1 MNFVVGKPRQWIPE
15 HIHIWRYSIVRL
27 WSGLELP
34 RKTWNVAESYRK
46 VTEKSAKFSEPQK
59 LTITLSVGLQFTMPT
74 GYVAECRT
82 VKCLGIKCTGN
93 HAASRLIQCQTLG
106 KTDVSVGLSVA
117 LLHGLSGVDIPT
129 ATLRRSVPHLYYGA
143 DDISCNLDDGRNFWI
158 ELNSK
163 VHIGN
168 IPVQLGVGNSAQIES
183 N

>member
-1 MNFVVGKPRQWIPE
+1 MNSRAYPHLKIFNCTAVIGSRIAQKNLKRSRKLQKSHRKVGKVFRAAKTHHHTISW
-15 HIHIWRYSIVRL
+15 SI
-27 WSGLELP
+27 
-34 RKTWNVAESYRK
+34 
-46 VTEKSAKFSEPQK
+46 
-59 LTITLSVGLQFTMPT
+59 QFTMPT

-143 DDISCNLDDGRNFWI
+143 DDISCNLDDGRNF
-158 ELNSK
+158 
-163 VHIGN
+163 
-168 IPVQLGVGNSAQIES
+168 
-183 N
+183 